1 MNANAPT
8 ISSDEAR
15 WIASHPEQADVCR
28 WLVGYALAFNTL
40 SIEPLKKTLSPWVTY
55 ESQSLSDKMEG
66 PKLLYAYWKGKF
78 QSIAKSESKVVAEL
92 STLPSGL
99 PGVTLYQAGSALDTN
114 WLDKP
119 LAVMT
124 AEVNALGEATMLLM
138 ITCAPSP
145 SSARGTR
152 IFPGFDG
159 TPTTNEK
166 KFIRKSSDYS
176 EICVYAFYL
185 DGEISLD
192 IEMKRS
198 VAFAQES
205 LRGLKVIEE
214 TYSGLGRSINQEN
227 LNKFHFVG
235 FPSIGATFCG
245 KPIYRQ
251 QGLISGERLVE
262 ALKTASPMF
271 LATTSRASRQK

>member
-1 MNANAPT
+1 M
-8 ISSDEAR
+8 
-15 WIASHPEQADVCR
+15 
-28 WLVGYALAFNTL
+28 
-40 SIEPLKKTLSPWVTY
+40 
-55 ESQSLSDKMEG
+55 
-66 PKLLYAYWKGKF
+66 YAYWKGKF

-99 PGVTLYQAGSALDTN
+99 PGVTLYQAGSSLDTN

-176 EICVYAFYL
+176 EIFLYVFYL

-192 IEMKRS
+192 IEMKRA
-198 VAFAQES
+198 VAYAQVS
-205 LRGLKVIEE
+205 LPGLKVIEE
-214 TYSGLGRSINQEN
+214 TYSGLGSSKNQEN

-251 QGLISGERLVE
+251 QGLISGERLVD

>member
-1 MNANAPT
+1 MNSIERSITPE
-8 ISSDEAR
+8 EAS

-28 WLVGYALAFNTL
+28 WLIGYALAFNSL
-40 SIEPLKKTLSPWVTY
+40 SIEPLKKSLSPWVTY
-55 ESQSLSDKMEG
+55 ESQSLFDKMEG
-66 PKLLYAYWKGKF
+66 PKRLYAYWKGKF
-78 QSIAKSESKVVAEL
+78 ESIAKSESKVVAEL
-92 STLPSGL
+92 STLASGQ

-124 AEVNALGEATMLLM
+124 AEVNALCEATTLLM

-145 SSARGTR
+145 SSARGSR
-152 IFPGFDG
+152 IFPGIDG

-166 KFIRKSSDYS
+166 KFIRKSPDYS
-176 EICVYAFYL
+176 EICLYAFYL
-185 DGEISLD
+185 DGVISLD
-192 IEMKRS
+192 LQMKRS

-205 LRGLKVIEE
+205 LHGLKVVEE
-214 TYSGLGRSINQEN
+214 TNAGLGSSISQEN

-235 FPSIGATFCG
+235 FPSIGATFHG

-262 ALKTASPMF
+262 ALKAASPMF
-271 LATTSRASRQK
+271 LATSRASRQK